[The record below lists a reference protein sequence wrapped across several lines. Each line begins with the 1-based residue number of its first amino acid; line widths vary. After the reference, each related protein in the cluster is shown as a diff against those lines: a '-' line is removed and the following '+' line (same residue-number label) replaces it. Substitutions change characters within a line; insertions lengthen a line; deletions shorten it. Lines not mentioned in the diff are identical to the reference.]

1 MNKREFEK
9 KGFLK
14 QKKFLVRIQF
24 LAIPGGMAE
33 SRRHSK
39 DKIKNRAEAS
49 SSWILKPKYK

>member
-49 SSWILKPKYK
+49 SS